1 MATLYSSFAASRT
14 AVRLVNPRWQPEGSN
29 RINRLF
35 CDVLRHSM
43 NGTVAKRR
51 QSWVGAVVFVAGLL
65 GGCATPMGGGSDL
78 SADTP
83 ADVKKQ
89 AVAARAKARWDA
101 LIKPDLASA
110 YTFLSPASRATMS
123 LDSYKAKHNVGMYR
137 AVSIEGVNCEAD
149 RCTVNLKLTYD
160 YQRFKGMR
168 DLRQRYVTEQ
178 RELRIASISSD
189 AGLQINQAAVDS
201 LVNHI
206 DSQRMKPPG
215 RAKSSRESAPK

>member
-1 MATLYSSFAASRT
+1 MKHEMATLYSSFAASRT
-14 AVRLVNPRWQPEGSN
+14 AVRLVNPRWKPEGSN

-35 CDVLRHSM
+35 CDVLRHFM

-51 QSWVGAVVFVAGLL
+51 QSWVGAVVVLAGLL
-65 GGCATPMGGGSDL
+65 GGCATPMGGSAGL

-123 LDSYKAKHNVGMYR
+123 LDLYKAKHNVGMYR
-137 AVSIEGVNCEAD
+137 AVTIDDVSCEAD
-149 RCTVNLKLTYD
+149 RCTVNLRLTYD
-160 YQRFKGMR
+160 YQRFKGMITPLVER
-168 DLRQRYVTEQ
+168 WIITQGQAWFVEQ
-178 RELRIASISSD
+178 
-189 AGLQINQAAVDS
+189 G
-201 LVNHI
+201 
-206 DSQRMKPPG
+206 
-215 RAKSSRESAPK
+215 

>member
-1 MATLYSSFAASRT
+1 MKHEMATLYSSFAASRT

-35 CDVLRHSM
+35 CDVLRHFM

-51 QSWVGAVVFVAGLL
+51 QSWVGAVVVLAGLL
-65 GGCATPMGGGSDL
+65 GGCATPMGGGAGL

-123 LDSYKAKHNVGMYR
+123 LDLYKAKHNVGY
-137 AVSIEGVNCEAD
+137 VSCGE
-149 RCTVNLKLTYD
+149 R
-160 YQRFKGMR
+160 
-168 DLRQRYVTEQ
+168 
-178 RELRIASISSD
+178 
-189 AGLQINQAAVDS
+189 
-201 LVNHI
+201 
-206 DSQRMKPPG
+206 
-215 RAKSSRESAPK
+215 SRT